1 VPCSRGTAR
10 AQINRLGQLPYF
22 SQMTDEAMTS
32 LVDTLMEQAES
43 AEHATAA
50 ITLWLQG
57 CRSHDARLP
66 TDGDLL
72 ALLASTSPSAGQRS
86 DAPPKK
92 GYCGRCDRGW
102 IHREITRNGRKYS
115 ASGKCTCQPG
125 GWVSPAPAPQL
136 QLAPAEE

>member
-1 VPCSRGTAR
+1 MPCSRGTAR
-10 AQINRLGQLPYF
+10 AQINRLGQLPFF

-32 LVDTLMEQAES
+32 LVDTLVEQAES
-43 AEHATAA
+43 SEHATAA

-57 CRSHDARLP
+57 CHSHDARLP

-92 GYCGRCDRGW
+92 GFCGLCKRGWVYGEIVKNGQRYAAAGRC
-102 IHREITRNGRKYS
+102 I
-115 ASGKCTCQPG
+115 
-125 GWVSPAPAPQL
+125 
-136 QLAPAEE
+136 